1 MKQIPFVHIL
11 YSGKLYGTERMTI
24 NLAQGLS
31 AEYASI
37 ILAPGGLVLA
47 EATIHDITA
56 KCFGNFWDLVGYLK
70 SYLSQY
76 QQLIFVTT
84 TVSQSIL
91 VLLGNLIYRRQI
103 IHLHLVHGGTEEK
116 LSYGRKS
123 LLNRLPVQLIAVS
136 DYVRERLEVHG
147 VNPTKIKVI
156 ENFLLTSEVEKIP
169 KRQPFDQPGITQI
182 IIVSR
187 LDPIKRID
195 LLFDTLDAC
204 PELASLKFWIFGLG
218 RDLEQL
224 QIKAQ
229 AKYPQVILKGF
240 SQEIFQG
247 MANSDL
253 LLHLCP
259 VEPFGL
265 VILEAMAV
273 GIPVLVPDQG
283 GTKTLVKNEI
293 TGFQFKANDPQ
304 DLARCLLRLQHT
316 SPDLLNYVVKNAQK
330 NLKSEYSELKGI
342 KAYRE
347 LLAFSF

>member
-1 MKQIPFVHIL
+1 MEQIPFVHVL

-24 NLAQGLS
+24 NIAKGLCDEHS
-31 AEYASI
+31 SI

-56 KCFGNFWDLVGYLK
+56 KCFGNNWDLVHYLK
-70 SYLSQY
+70 SYLFQY
-76 QQLIFVTT
+76 QKLIFVTT
-84 TVSQSIL
+84 SVSQSIL
-91 VLLGNLIYRRQI
+91 VLLCNLIYRRQI
-103 IHLHLVHGGTEEK
+103 IHLHIVHGGTEEK
-116 LSYGRKS
+116 LSYARKS
-123 LLNRLPVQLIAVS
+123 LLNSLPVQLIAVS

-169 KRQPFDQPGITQI
+169 KRQPFNQPGITQI

-195 LLFDTLDAC
+195 LLFDTLDSC
-204 PELASLKFWIFGLG
+204 PELDSLKFRIFGLG
-218 RDLEQL
+218 RDMEQL
-224 QIKAQ
+224 QIKAK

-240 SQEIFQG
+240 SKEIFQA

-265 VILEAMAV
+265 AILEAMAV
-273 GIPVLVPDQG
+273 GLPVLVPNQG
-283 GTKTLVKNEI
+283 GTKTLVQNDI
-293 TGFQFKANDPQ
+293 SGFQFKANDPQ
-304 DLARCLLRLQHT
+304 DLAQCLLKLQHT
-316 SPDLLNYVVKNAQK
+316 SPKLLNYVVKNAQK

-342 KAYRE
+342 NAYRE
-347 LLAFSF
+347 LLTFG